1 MNEMGRCPRS
11 WARAAEM
18 ALGSDLRWGY
28 GSGHHRLRPGPVESE
43 SSEAQCWVQS
53 FIDLSHC
60 NNTNNNY
67 CNNSWTNM
75 EPDAKME
82 QERLREKM
90 SEGDRAI
97 REILHLLEDSSKMNE
112 DDGSSS
118 TRTLLHHAILCASF
132 LCLVLFLAII
142 VLHRKYSRLSRMSS
156 TTPLPGTGSS
166 QQPMDTVIVI
176 SEERRI
182 ETEMTCDHRIQ
193 DSTSV

>member
-1 MNEMGRCPRS
+1 MRLWLWSPPAPARTGRVRVKWSP
-11 WARAAEM
+11 M
-18 ALGSDLRWGY
+18 LGPVI
-28 GSGHHRLRPGPVESE
+28 HRLEPL
-43 SSEAQCWVQS
+43 QQHQQQ
-53 FIDLSHC
+53 FLQQQF
-60 NNTNNNY
+60 
-67 CNNSWTNM
+67 TNM
-75 EPDAKME
+75 DPDAKME
-82 QERLREKM
+82 QERLRERM